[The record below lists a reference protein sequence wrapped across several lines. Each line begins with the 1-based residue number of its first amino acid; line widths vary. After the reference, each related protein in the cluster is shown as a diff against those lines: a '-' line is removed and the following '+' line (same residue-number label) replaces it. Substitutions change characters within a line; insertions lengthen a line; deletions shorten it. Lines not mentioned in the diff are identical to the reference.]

1 MCLVRVM
8 KRMKMKAKG
17 LEKITRSP
25 VTIKLKFK
33 DRSEAVDLADE
44 LSTWTPHGGWSE
56 NAAKLFAVLK
66 G

>member
-1 MCLVRVM
+1 
-8 KRMKMKAKG
+8 MKAKG